1 MLQVPVEHSRGQLM
15 MLDPA
20 IMDAGGMPLQRQS
33 KSWRKFQR
41 KAMVHRRFAGFSSLS
56 GSMATS
62 FNWNAQV
69 NLTGSAYNPSTNASA
84 INKRQQ
90 FGTSVGTNTQ
100 SGGADECF
108 SFQQGVTAG
117 ASVTVDLIAMTDLL
131 QRASSTIARIKG
143 YQIRVLSAGDDATIS
158 PAPNASSIGVV
169 TNIGP
174 ATPSPLD
181 FGNNGSGLTIACT
194 VTGNV
199 IDGGTIGA
207 AGTGYPKSSAFLV
220 SPVQTGGGGAVFGVL
235 TNSSGVPTSVV
246 FVFGGVAT
254 YTAATLP
261 TVVVG
266 QYPILTGGTH
276 VYFDP
281 SATGFCLVSAT
292 QKQIKLI
299 NTDQSNAVTFEID
312 VFAAST

>member
-20 IMDAGGMPLQRQS
+20 VLDAGGMPHQNRS

-41 KAMVHRRFAGFSSLS
+41 KAMVHRRFAGFSSLA
-56 GSMATS
+56 GSMATT

-90 FGTSVGTNTQ
+90 FGTAVGTNTQ

-108 SFQQGVTAG
+108 SFQQGVAAG
-117 ASVTVDLIAMTDLL
+117 ASASIDLIAMTDLL

-143 YQIRVLSAGDDATIS
+143 YQIRVLSATDDATIS
-158 PAPNASSIGVV
+158 PAPNASSVGVV

-181 FGNNGSGLTIACT
+181 FANNGSGLTLA
-194 VTGNV
+194 VTQTGGV
-199 IDGGTIGA
+199 IDSVAIGA

-220 SPVQTGGGGAVFGVL
+220 CPVQAGGSGAVVGVL

-246 FVFGGVAT
+246 LVFGGAGYSDAT
-254 YTAATLP
+254 IP
-261 TVVVG
+261 TVVAG
-266 QYPILTGGTH
+266 QYAILTGGAH
-276 VYFDP
+276 MYFDP

-292 QKQIKLI
+292 QKLIRLI
-299 NTDQSNAVTFEID
+299 NTDQANAVTFEID
-312 VFAAST
+312 VFGAST